1 MTEPSKLIT
10 PPRAAS
16 NPSPKQKFLELGSN
30 IELHRKLVDRPE
42 FEYAIDTA
50 LLEFQR
56 VLCEQRGDM
65 SVAAANHLKI
75 CGAQEFIHV
84 LRNLS
89 ELPQMAPIEKISN
102 LRHNA

>member
-1 MTEPSKLIT
+1 MIT
-10 PPRAAS
+10 PPPPAS

-30 IELHRKLVDRPE
+30 IEQHRRMVDRPE
-42 FEYAIDTA
+42 FETAIDTS
-50 LLEFQR
+50 LLEYQR

-65 SVAAANHLKI
+65 SVAAANHLKL

-89 ELPQMAPIEKISN
+89 ELPQLPQVEKITN
-102 LRHNA
+102 LRHNI